1 MRTGVVSIGLKKSIM
16 TTLWRVQQ
24 AQMVISI
31 IFWSL
36 TLTGIFYPYIRAR
49 SLNDL
54 IGPERVFLGMALIF
68 LAVVALV
75 LAFGYMYDRLKFWRE
90 QITVAQER
98 NPFSYGARVTPI
110 QVILWKALLNPHDQ
124 EAYHDAMQ
132 LLDHNLKDPNAS
144 EAYSQIIAEIGGLN
158 ES

>member
-1 MRTGVVSIGLKKSIM
+1 M

-49 SLNDL
+49 ALNDL

-68 LAVVALV
+68 LVVVALV
-75 LAFGYMYDRLKFWRE
+75 LAFGYLYDQLKLWRE

-98 NPFSYGARVTPI
+98 NPFSYGGKVTPV
-110 QVILWKALLNPHDQ
+110 QNILMRALLNPQDE

-132 LLDHNLKDPNAS
+132 LLDHNLEDSKAS
-144 EAYSQIIAEIGGLN
+144 EAYHQIIAQNGGLN

>member
-1 MRTGVVSIGLKKSIM
+1 M

-36 TLTGIFYPYIRAR
+36 TLTGIFYPYIRTR
-49 SLNDL
+49 VLNDV

-68 LAVVALV
+68 LGVVALV
-75 LAFGYMYDRLKFWRE
+75 LAFGYLYDRFRFWRE

-110 QVILWKALLNPHDQ
+110 QVILWTALLNPQDE

-132 LLDHNLKDPNAS
+132 LLEHNMKDPKAS

>member
-1 MRTGVVSIGLKKSIM
+1 MGLKKSIM

-36 TLTGIFYPYIRAR
+36 TLTGIFYPYIRVRA
-49 SLNDL
+49 LNDL
-54 IGPERVFLGMALIF
+54 IGPESVFLGMALIF
-68 LAVVALV
+68 LGVVSLV
-75 LAFGYMYDRLKFWRE
+75 LAFGYLYDRLKFWIP

-98 NPFSYGARVTPI
+98 NPYSYGGKVTPV
-110 QVILWKALLNPHDQ
+110 QVILWKALLNPQDE
-124 EAYHDAMQ
+124 EAYHDAMR
-132 LLDHNLKDPNAS
+132 LLDHNLKDPKAS
-144 EAYSQIIAEIGGLN
+144 EAYHQIIAQNGGLN

>member
-1 MRTGVVSIGLKKSIM
+1 MGVVSISLKKSIM

-36 TLTGIFYPYIRAR
+36 TLTGIFYPYIRAKA
-49 SLNDL
+49 LNNV

-68 LAVVALV
+68 LSVVALV

-110 QVILWKALLNPHDQ
+110 QIILWTALLNPQD
-124 EAYHDAMQ
+124 
-132 LLDHNLKDPNAS
+132 
-144 EAYSQIIAEIGGLN
+144 
-158 ES
+158 